1 MFHAGKA
8 LSAVM
13 REEGLNRNILADELG
28 VAPNQINRWQNSK
41 DLKLSIVIKVC
52 DIAKINVGQFISL
65 GK

>member
-13 REEGLNRNILADELG
+13 EKKSLNRNILGDELD

-52 DIAKINVGQFISL
+52 DIAKISVGQFISL

>member
-13 REEGLNRNILADELG
+13 REGGLNRNILADELG
-28 VAPNQINRWQNSK
+28 VAPNQINRWQNSR

>member
-13 REEGLNRNILADELG
+13 EKKKIHRNTLGDELN
-28 VAPNQINRWQNSK
+28 VAPNQINRWKNSK
-41 DLKLSIVIKVC
+41 DLKLSIVIKIC
-52 DIAKINVGQFISL
+52 AIAKISVGQFINL